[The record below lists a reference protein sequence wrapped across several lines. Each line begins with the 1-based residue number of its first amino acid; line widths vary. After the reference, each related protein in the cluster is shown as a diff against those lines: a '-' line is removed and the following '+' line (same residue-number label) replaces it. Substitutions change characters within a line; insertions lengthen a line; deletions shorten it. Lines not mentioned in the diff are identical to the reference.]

1 MNCHE
6 AIDIMGE
13 ALTDELPPPLLAG
26 FREHMDECG
35 SCRTYFD
42 QLRVT
47 RQTLRALPSPSP
59 EPDRVRDLIRRYRE
73 TLGGER
79 RN

>member
-1 MNCHE
+1 MNCQE

-13 ALTDELPPPLLAG
+13 ALTDELTPPLLTG

-35 SCRTYFD
+35 SCRTYFE

-47 RQTLRALPSPSP
+47 RQALRALPSPYP
-59 EPDRVRDLIRRYRE
+59 EPDRVRDLIRHYRE
-73 TLGGER
+73 AMGRDR